1 MDKIKSGHLYYKN
14 GEKYDGQILKN
25 KENGFGILYK
35 LSINKIY
42 EGEFLK
48 GKKHGKGKLT
58 IDEKTGSFYEGNFK
72 DDLFHGNGLLVTNTN
87 RYEGEFKKGIFS
99 GMGIHID
106 FKGEAFEGQFENGK
120 KNGMLNKYKMQIDST
135 CIYENDKLT
144 EIHQKEKNEDISNSY
159 VLSRKNLNKSSEDF
173 KIFCENYKNSIN
185 KNEKL
190 MQNLIDV
197 NKLNSIL
204 NTDGKNNK
212 FSANKNDANKSEKLK
227 ELMNFKDLNK
237 LGGSR
242 MSEISSDFNDDNI
255 DVASLKSYNFQQKNN
270 NNANVNILLF

>member
-1 MDKIKSGHLYYKN
+1 
-14 GEKYDGQILKN
+14 
-25 KENGFGILYK
+25 
-35 LSINKIY
+35 
-42 EGEFLK
+42 
-48 GKKHGKGKLT
+48 
-58 IDEKTGSFYEGNFK
+58 
-72 DDLFHGNGLLVTNTN
+72 
-87 RYEGEFKKGIFS
+87 
-99 GMGIHID
+99 
-106 FKGEAFEGQFENGK
+106 
-120 KNGMLNKYKMQIDST
+120 
-135 CIYENDKLT
+135 
-144 EIHQKEKNEDISNSY
+144 
-159 VLSRKNLNKSSEDF
+159 
-173 KIFCENYKNSIN
+173 
-185 KNEKL
+185 

-270 NNANVNILLF
+270 NNANVNMNTEGNNGNFNTNYTEGILNTNESNNSKTNTNYNPNTADPNCLIF